1 MNEVEQKNISPE
13 EQQKKAGLWVSAI
26 FAGLGLAFML
36 FAIFN
41 VLFLQGGKADIS
53 DILLTPMTLVMVLA
67 GLASFLLIRKGRL
80 NQGLWLIFGV
90 ILLPPLMTTLVLSN
104 VIAVSISYLA
114 VFATLLLFL
123 VFPRSMRRP
132 ALIASVVVLLV
143 IIGIQIWSP
152 PFRIE
157 STALNKFAPYAIGI
171 SALGLMVLF
180 VRQAWLGN
188 IRVKLVAS
196 FTLVALLSV
205 TTVGLVVYNNFRN
218 QIREDI
224 RQRLLNISS
233 ITALQQDGD
242 LHDTIRTEVDIQ
254 SEAYKRMQAVNQT
267 IVSQIPDL
275 AYIYTMVLNEEGQI
289 YFVLD
294 VSPDPEY
301 DPVIPGTIYD
311 DPSELLA
318 ENIATLDH
326 AIAEQDFYTDIYG
339 TFLSA
344 YAPFYRSD
352 GSVAGIIGVDIF
364 ADKVIEQERQVL
376 IQIAVITGI
385 ALVIV
390 IMLGLFL
397 GNLYARPITRL
408 AAVAQE
414 VANGNLG
421 ARARIET
428 KDEVGNL
435 TAIFN
440 SMTAQLQETLTSL
453 EQRVAERTK
462 ALATSTEVSRRLST
476 ILDEKQ
482 LVIEVVE
489 QVKSAFGYYHA
500 HIYAVDEASGD
511 LIMAGGTGEAGQEML
526 AKDHKVS
533 KGKGLVGRAAETNT
547 AILVSD
553 VTQDPGWLANPLLP
567 ETRAEVAVPI
577 AVGDQILGVLD
588 VQQNTAGGLKQ
599 EDVDLLQSIANQ
611 VAIAIRNARS
621 YTEAQQRAEREALIS
636 SIGQKIQNATTVES
650 ALQVAVR
657 EIGRAL
663 GVKEARVVLDA
674 FQSSEQE
681 NRRASA

>member
-1 MNEVEQKNISPE
+1 MNEIKQKPTGGE
-13 EQQKKAGLWVSAI
+13 ERQKRIGLWASAV
-26 FAGLGLAFML
+26 FAGLGLVFTIFWFYNVFVLQQGAADLSDRALLPVTFLML
-36 FAIFN
+36 GAGLGGFVVIRRGRLVAGLWMVFSTILVPPVIAALLLDNIYIVSFSYIAIF
-41 VLFLQGGKADIS
+41 A
-53 DILLTPMTLVMVLA
+53 P
-67 GLASFLLIRKGRL
+67 
-80 NQGLWLIFGV
+80 
-90 ILLPPLMTTLVLSN
+90 
-104 VIAVSISYLA
+104 IAIG
-114 VFATLLLFL
+114 L
-123 VFPRSMRRP
+123 VFPRQSRR
-132 ALIASVVVLLV
+132 AAIIATAAAILLIAA
-143 IIGIQIWSP
+143 IEIWQP
-152 PFRIE
+152 PFRI
-157 STALNKFAPYAIGI
+157 SSSSLAGFAPYAIAAG
-171 SALGLMVLF
+171 VLSLLAF
-180 VRQAWLGN
+180 AIYQAWSSN
-188 IRVKLVAS
+188 IRVKLVTS
-196 FTLVALLSV
+196 FTVVALISV
-205 TTVGLVVYNNFRN
+205 AIVGVVVYNNFRN
-218 QIREDI
+218 QIRADI
-224 RQRLLNISS
+224 RQRLLNIIS

-242 LHDTIRTEVDIQ
+242 LHDALKTEADMQ
-254 SEAYKRMQAVNQT
+254 SEAYRKMEAVNQA
-267 IVSQIPDL
+267 IISRIPDL

-301 DPVIPGTIYD
+301 QPVITGTIYD

-326 AIAEQDFYTDIYG
+326 AIAEEDFYTDIYG

-352 GSVAGIIGVDIF
+352 GSVAGIVAVDIF
-364 ADKVIEQERQVL
+364 ADEIIKQERQVL
-376 IQIAVITGI
+376 IQIAVTTGV

-390 IMLGLFL
+390 TILGLVL

-421 ARARIET
+421 ARANVET
-428 KDEVGNL
+428 RDEVGNL
-435 TAIFN
+435 TTIFN

-500 HIYAVDEASGD
+500 HIYLLDEATGD

-526 AKDHKVS
+526 AKGHKVS
-533 KGKGLVGRAAETNT
+533 KGKGLVGRAAETNV
-547 AILVSD
+547 AILVAD
-553 VTQDPGWLANPLLP
+553 VAQDPGWLPNPLLP
-567 ETRAEVAVPI
+567 ETRSEVAVPI
-577 AVGDQILGVLD
+577 SVGDQVLGVLD
-588 VQQNTAGGLKQ
+588 VQQDTTGGLRQ

-636 SIGQKIQNATTVES
+636 SIGQKIQSATTVES

-657 EIGRAL
+657 EVGRAL
-663 GVKEARVVLDA
+663 GVKEARVVLEA
-674 FQSSEQE
+674 SRPSGQE
-681 NRRASA
+681 NR